1 MSQDI
6 LLKKIIN
13 EFVDGGKKTSSSL
26 TFDYGA
32 KDKICYVPAAVLVP
46 IIVKKKP
53 FLILTKRSFM
63 LNSHPGQISFPGGKV
78 EKNDKNFLETAF
90 RESFEEIGIK
100 KKNFFLIGRLP
111 RHKTITGYEI
121 NPFLVMM
128 VKDQKFIINDKEVDE
143 IIKIPLDFFFNLENY
158 YVRYYKNGK
167 NIRKYFTIPYGHYY
181 IWGATA
187 QIIKSLANR
196 IKNEL

>member
-1 MSQDI
+1 
-6 LLKKIIN
+6 
-13 EFVDGGKKTSSSL
+13 
-26 TFDYGA
+26 
-32 KDKICYVPAAVLVP
+32 
-46 IIVKKKP
+46 
-53 FLILTKRSFM
+53 
-63 LNSHPGQISFPGGKV
+63 
-78 EKNDKNFLETAF
+78 
-90 RESFEEIGIK
+90 
-100 KKNFFLIGRLP
+100 
-111 RHKTITGYEI
+111 
-121 NPFLVMM
+121 MM